1 MIDPTRVRN
10 IVNEVVQA
18 PIGAVDLLL
27 AASEIATIAAER
39 FRTEAQAIRRE
50 LGSERAREL
59 AMNEIAEA
67 IAKLQD
73 SAAPAV
79 IGYNHLLRDDDEA
92 GIPTIE

>member
-1 MIDPTRVRN
+1 MIDPDRVRN

-39 FRTEAQAIRRE
+39 FREEAQTIRCQ
-50 LGSERAREL
+50 LGAERAREL
-59 AMNEIAEA
+59 AMNEVAEA

-73 SAAPAV
+73 AAGPAV
-79 IGYNHLLRDDDEA
+79 HGYNQLLRDDDEA
-92 GIPTIE
+92 GIPSIE